1 MCLMNQKPV
10 IYAPCNRCPEF
21 LNSCMPVVVGG
32 YLWGECD
39 LCYCEWC
46 GCYEK
51 CHSGQPYYEREG
63 LTL

>member
-46 GCYEK
+46 GYYGK

>member
-10 IYAPCNRCPEF
+10 IYAPCNCCPEF

-46 GCYEK
+46 GYYEK
-51 CHSGQPYYEREG
+51 CHSGQSYYEREG
-63 LTL
+63 LAL